1 MISSAIRPSFGF
13 SNEHN
18 PSSIQGADKLC
29 IEVGEF
35 HVAIT
40 ISNVSGDLISIF
52 DLYASKQ
59 KIDVAFLQS
68 VLASEKLGDFQ
79 FSDVVLIHNQNEM
92 ALVPSSLYKKDL
104 DTVLIDTIHGD
115 QLEYSISV
123 DDVHQWEM
131 HNVFATPS
139 ELLELVLDKYPQA
152 RQVQYM
158 TACLRGIFRTLT
170 ENINQWIKL
179 YVLPSCINL
188 VVLKGEQL
196 QIAKSF
202 YFETPEDIIYHLL
215 NVVDKYGLTTSEAVV
230 DVSGLLDSSSATWKE
245 LNKFFLNISFEK
257 SPSFSVDNAINANL
271 PSYYFTPFLLIP
283 RCV

>member
-1 MISSAIRPSFGF
+1 
-13 SNEHN
+13 
-18 PSSIQGADKLC
+18 
-29 IEVGEF
+29 
-35 HVAIT
+35 
-40 ISNVSGDLISIF
+40 
-52 DLYASKQ
+52 
-59 KIDVAFLQS
+59 
-68 VLASEKLGDFQ
+68 
-79 FSDVVLIHNQNEM
+79 
-92 ALVPSSLYKKDL
+92 
-104 DTVLIDTIHGD
+104 
-115 QLEYSISV
+115 
-123 DDVHQWEM
+123 
-131 HNVFATPS
+131 
-139 ELLELVLDKYPQA
+139 
-152 RQVQYM
+152 
-158 TACLRGIFRTLT
+158 
-170 ENINQWIKL
+170 
-179 YVLPSCINL
+179 L